1 MRRNTATPID
11 ALRLRLTALI
21 LNPGQT
27 RRKAK
32 GNQPPKQ
39 QDAKPEPA
47 DKQKEDEL
55 KGFVWNQN
63 YSKKDLT

>member
-1 MRRNTATPID
+1 M
-11 ALRLRLTALI
+11 RLTALI